1 MTIIAVILAAAGAV
15 CSVFASRAVAV
26 LLFAGA
32 AFFLVAPAMNPG
44 GTSGGPR
51 GFSVAA
57 FPSEA
62 PEAHFKGANGKRL
75 SLEDFRGRVVLL
87 NIWATW
93 CGPCRAEMPSLDRLQ
108 ALHGADGLDVIA
120 VSVDRE
126 GAGIVARLLPEERHP
141 QPQALC
147 RQRPSHSVR
156 LPPGWHSHERA
167 DRPRGE
173 CGGGDDGCGTVGL
186 GGGEGVG
193 EAVLGGV
200 RAAKF
205 FVAYSWMPVFS
216 TNPSLHAETEIDRRQ
231 HQSRLVWIRIAVS
244 ASRNDIL
251 SCVRP
256 AIR

>member
-15 CSVFASRAVAV
+15 CSMFASRPVAV
-26 LLFAGA
+26 LLFGGA

-57 FPSEA
+57 FPSAA
-62 PEAHFKGANGKRL
+62 PAAQFKGPNGQRL

-126 GAGIVARLLPEERHP
+126 GAGVVRAYYQKSGIRNLKLYVDSDRATLS
-141 QPQALC
+141 AF
-147 RQRPSHSVR
+147 RPDGIPMSV
-156 LPPGWHSHERA
+156 LI
-167 DRPRGE
+167 DR
-173 CGGGDDGCGTVGL
+173 
-186 GGGEGVG
+186 EGNVVG
-193 EAVLGGV
+193 EMTG
-200 RAAKF
+200 AARWD
-205 FVAYSWMPVFS
+205 S
-216 TNPSLHAETEIDRRQ
+216 AEATE
-231 HQSRLVWIRIAVS
+231 LVQRYLAE
-244 ASRNDIL
+244 
-251 SCVRP
+251 
-256 AIR
+256 

>member
-32 AFFLVAPAMNPG
+32 AFFLVAPVMNPG

-62 PEAHFKGANGKRL
+62 PAAHFKGANGKRL

-126 GAGIVARLLPEERHP
+126 GAGVVRAYYQKSGIRNLKLYVDSDRATLS
-141 QPQALC
+141 AF
-147 RQRPSHSVR
+147 RPDGIPMSV
-156 LPPGWHSHERA
+156 LI
-167 DRPRGE
+167 DR
-173 CGGGDDGCGTVGL
+173 
-186 GGGEGVG
+186 EGNVVG
-193 EAVLGGV
+193 EMTG
-200 RAAKF
+200 AAKWD
-205 FVAYSWMPVFS
+205 S
-216 TNPSLHAETEIDRRQ
+216 AEARE
-231 HQSRLVWIRIAVS
+231 LVQRYLAE
-244 ASRNDIL
+244 
-251 SCVRP
+251 
-256 AIR
+256 

>member
-26 LLFAGA
+26 LLFGGA
-32 AFFLVAPAMNPG
+32 VFFLLAPAMNPV

-57 FPSEA
+57 YPSAA
-62 PEAHFKGANGKRL
+62 PAAHFKGANGKRL

-126 GAGIVARLLPEERHP
+126 GAAVVRAYYQKSGIRNLKLYVDSDRAT
-141 QPQALC
+141 QSAF
-147 RQRPSHSVR
+147 RPDGIPMSV
-156 LPPGWHSHERA
+156 LI
-167 DRPRGE
+167 DR
-173 CGGGDDGCGTVGL
+173 
-186 GGGEGVG
+186 EGNVVG
-193 EAVLGGV
+193 EMTGAARWDSAEATELVQRYLG
-200 RAAKF
+200 
-205 FVAYSWMPVFS
+205 
-216 TNPSLHAETEIDRRQ
+216 E
-231 HQSRLVWIRIAVS
+231 
-244 ASRNDIL
+244 
-251 SCVRP
+251 
-256 AIR
+256 

>member
-26 LLFAGA
+26 LLFGGA

-57 FPSEA
+57 SPSEA
-62 PEAHFKGANGKRL
+62 PTAHFKGANGKRL

-126 GAGIVARLLPEERHP
+126 GAAVVRAYYQKSGIRNLKLYVDSDRATMS
-141 QPQALC
+141 AF
-147 RQRPSHSVR
+147 RPDGIPMSV
-156 LPPGWHSHERA
+156 LI
-167 DRPRGE
+167 DR
-173 CGGGDDGCGTVGL
+173 
-186 GGGEGVG
+186 EGNVVG
-193 EAVLGGV
+193 EMTG
-200 RAAKF
+200 AARWD
-205 FVAYSWMPVFS
+205 S
-216 TNPSLHAETEIDRRQ
+216 AEATE
-231 HQSRLVWIRIAVS
+231 LVQRYLAE
-244 ASRNDIL
+244 
-251 SCVRP
+251 
-256 AIR
+256 

>member
-26 LLFAGA
+26 LLFGGA

-62 PEAHFKGANGKRL
+62 PAAHFKGANGKRL

-126 GAGIVARLLPEERHP
+126 GAAIVREYYQKSGIRNLKLYVDSDRATMS
-141 QPQALC
+141 AF
-147 RQRPSHSVR
+147 RPDGIPMSV
-156 LPPGWHSHERA
+156 LI
-167 DRPRGE
+167 DR
-173 CGGGDDGCGTVGL
+173 
-186 GGGEGVG
+186 EGNVVG
-193 EAVLGGV
+193 EMTG
-200 RAAKF
+200 AARWD
-205 FVAYSWMPVFS
+205 S
-216 TNPSLHAETEIDRRQ
+216 AEATE
-231 HQSRLVWIRIAVS
+231 LVKRYLAE
-244 ASRNDIL
+244 
-251 SCVRP
+251 
-256 AIR
+256 